1 MDTLIKT
8 FTRIVNTLPVH
19 YRRYLY
25 QDIDWEGR
33 LIGVTGARGTGK
45 TTLLL
50 QYLKDTFPKKENV
63 LYASMD
69 NIYFT
74 KKSLLGLAEKFDAYG
89 GTHLFLDEVHR
100 YPTWA
105 IELKNIYDSFPKM
118 KVVFTGSSMLEIY
131 KSNADLSRRA
141 ICYELKGLSF
151 REFLLIEHHL
161 DFPVLTL
168 NDILKNHHAIASDIL
183 VKIKILPEFRK
194 YLKYGYYPIYKEG
207 LKSYSLRLQN
217 AVNSVLDND
226 LPSVERVEYT
236 TIFKIKKL
244 LMVLASLVPYTP
256 NINTLSN
263 AIETNRANALR
274 YLEYLK
280 RAGLIQTFLYSHKSV
295 KALGKPDK
303 IYLDNSNLL
312 YTLADENANIGNV
325 RETFFANQVSAKYTV
340 NTSLKGDFQVEG
352 SIFEVGGETKSF
364 KQIKDLPDSYLVID
378 ETEVGYGNK
387 IPLWLF
393 GFLY

>member
-1 MDTLIKT
+1 MDSLRKNFI
-8 FTRIVNTLPVH
+8 RIINALPVQH
-19 YRRYLY
+19 RRYLY
-25 QDIDWEGR
+25 PDIDWEGR
-33 LIGVTGARGTGK
+33 LIGVTGTRGTGK

-50 QYLKDTFPKKENV
+50 QYLKDNFPKRENV
-63 LYASMD
+63 LYASLD

-74 KKSLLGLAEKFDAYG
+74 KNSLLDLAEKFDAYG

-118 KVVFTGSSMLEIY
+118 HIVFTGSSMLEIY

-141 ICYELKGLSF
+141 ISYELKGLSF
-151 REFLLIEHHL
+151 REFMLIEHNI

-168 NDILKNHHAIASDIL
+168 KEILENHYSIAADI
-183 VKIKILPEFRK
+183 VGKIKILPEFKK

-217 AVNSVLDND
+217 AVNTVLDND
-226 LPSVERVEYT
+226 LPSVENVEYN

-244 LMVLASLVPYTP
+244 LMVIASLVPYTP
-256 NINTLSN
+256 NINALSN
-263 AIETNRANALR
+263 EIETNRANTLR

-280 RAGLIQTFLYSHKSV
+280 RAGLIQTFLYPQKSM

-303 IYLDNSNLL
+303 IYLNNSNLL

-340 NTSLKGDFQVEG
+340 NTSQKGDFQVDNN
-352 SIFEVGGETKSF
+352 IFEVGGKTKSY
-364 KQIKDLPDSYLVID
+364 KQIKDLPESYLIID

>member
-1 MDTLIKT
+1 MDSLRKNFI
-8 FTRIVNTLPVH
+8 RIINALPTQH
-19 YRRYLY
+19 RRYLY
-25 QDIDWEGR
+25 PDIDWEGR
-33 LIGVTGARGTGK
+33 LIGVTGTRGTGK

-50 QYLKDTFPKKENV
+50 QYLKDNFPIRENV
-63 LYASMD
+63 LYASLD

-74 KKSLLGLAEKFDAYG
+74 KNSLLDLAEKFDAYG

-118 KVVFTGSSMLEIY
+118 HVVFTGSSMLEIY

-141 ICYELKGLSF
+141 ISYELKGLSF
-151 REFLLIEHHL
+151 REFLLIEYNL

-168 NDILKNHHAIASDIL
+168 KEILENHYSIAADI
-183 VKIKILPEFRK
+183 VGKIKILPEFKK

-217 AVNSVLDND
+217 AVNTVLEND
-226 LPSVERVEYT
+226 LPSVESVEYN

-244 LMVLASLVPYTP
+244 LMVIASLVPYTP
-256 NINTLSN
+256 NINALSN
-263 AIETNRANALR
+263 EIETNRANTLR

-280 RAGLIQTFLYSHKSV
+280 RAGLIQTFLYPQKSM

-303 IYLDNSNLL
+303 IYLNNSNLL

-340 NTSLKGDFQVEG
+340 NTSQKGDFQVDNN
-352 SIFEVGGETKSF
+352 IFEVGGKTKSY
-364 KQIKDLPDSYLVID
+364 KQIKDLPESYLIID

>member
-1 MDTLIKT
+1 MDSLIKN
-8 FTRIVNTLPVH
+8 FTRILNALPAH
-19 YRRYLY
+19 HKRYLY

-33 LIGVTGARGTGK
+33 LIGVTGTRGTGK

-50 QYLKDTFPKKENV
+50 QYLKDNFPRKENV
-63 LYASMD
+63 LYASLD

-74 KKSLLGLAEKFDAYG
+74 KNSLLDLAEKFDAYG

-118 KVVFTGSSMLEIY
+118 HIVFTGSSMLEIY

-141 ICYELKGLSF
+141 ISYELKGLSF
-151 REFLLIEHHL
+151 REFMLIEHNI

-168 NDILKNHHAIASDIL
+168 KEILENHYSIAADI
-183 VKIKILPEFRK
+183 VGKIKILPEFKK

-217 AVNSVLDND
+217 AVNTVLDND
-226 LPSVERVEYT
+226 LPSVENVEYN

-244 LMVLASLVPYTP
+244 LMVIASLVPYTP
-256 NINTLSN
+256 NINALSN
-263 AIETNRANALR
+263 EIETNRANTLR

-280 RAGLIQTFLYSHKSV
+280 RAGLIQTFLYPQKSM

-303 IYLDNSNLL
+303 IYLNNSNLL

-340 NTSLKGDFQVEG
+340 NTSQKGDFQVDNN
-352 SIFEVGGETKSF
+352 IFEVGGKTKSY
-364 KQIKDLPDSYLVID
+364 KQIKDLPESYLIID

>member
-1 MDTLIKT
+1 M
-8 FTRIVNTLPVH
+8 NAMPVQH
-19 YRRYLY
+19 RRYLY

-33 LIGVTGARGTGK
+33 LIGITGTRGTGK

-50 QYLKDTFPKKENV
+50 QYLKENFPKKENV
-63 LYASMD
+63 LYVSLD
-69 NIYFT
+69 NIWFT
-74 KKSLLGLAEKFDAYG
+74 KNSLLDLAEQFDAYG

-118 KVVFTGSSMLEIY
+118 HVVFTGSSMLEIY

-141 ICYELKGLSF
+141 IGYELKGLSF
-151 REFLLIEHHL
+151 REFLLLEHNL
-161 DFPVLTL
+161 DFPVISL
-168 NDILKNHHAIASDIL
+168 NEILENHQTIASDIL
-183 VKIKILPEFRK
+183 TKIKILPEFRK

-217 AVNSVLDND
+217 AVNIVLDND
-226 LPSVERVEYT
+226 LPSVENIEYT

-256 NINTLSN
+256 NINTLSGE
-263 AIETNRANALR
+263 IETNRANTLR

-280 RAGLIQTFLYSHKSV
+280 RAGLIQTFLYPQKNMKMLS
-295 KALGKPDK
+295 KPDK
-303 IYLDNSNLL
+303 IYLNNSNLL
-312 YTLADENANIGNV
+312 YTFANENANVGNV
-325 RETFFANQVSAKYTV
+325 RETFFANQVSAKYV
-340 NTSLKGDFQVEG
+340 LNTSQKGDFQVENCV
-352 SIFEVGGETKSF
+352 FEVGGNWKTG
-364 KQIKDLPDSYLVID
+364 KQIAGVSDSYLVID
-378 ETEVGYGNK
+378 ETEVGYGNR

>member
-1 MDTLIKT
+1 MDSLIKN
-8 FTRIVNTLPVH
+8 FTRILNALPVQH
-19 YRRYLY
+19 RRYLY

-33 LIGVTGARGTGK
+33 LIGVTGTRGTGK

-50 QYLKDTFPKKENV
+50 QYLKDNFPKKENV
-63 LYASMD
+63 LYASLD

-74 KKSLLGLAEKFDAYG
+74 KNSLLDLAEKFDAYG

-118 KVVFTGSSMLEIY
+118 HVVFTGSSMLEIY

-141 ICYELKGLSF
+141 ISYELKGLSF
-151 REFLLIEHHL
+151 REFLLLEHNL

-168 NDILKNHHAIASDIL
+168 KEILKNHCTIASDI
-183 VKIKILPEFRK
+183 VGKIKILPEFKK

-217 AVNSVLDND
+217 AVNTVLDND
-226 LPSVERVEYT
+226 LPSVEKVEYN

-244 LMVLASLVPYTP
+244 LLVLASLVPYVP
-256 NINTLSN
+256 NINALSN
-263 AIETNRANALR
+263 EIETNRANTLR

-280 RAGLIQTFLYSHKSV
+280 RAGLIQMFLYPQKSM
-295 KALGKPDK
+295 KMLSKPDK
-303 IYLDNSNLL
+303 IYLNNSNLL
-312 YTLADENANIGNV
+312 YTLADENTNIGNV

-340 NTSLKGDFQVEG
+340 NISQRGDFQVEG
-352 SIFEVGGETKSF
+352 SVFEVGGKTKSY
-364 KQIKDLPDSYLVID
+364 KQIKDLPESYLVID

-387 IPLWLF
+387 VPLWLF

>member
-1 MDTLIKT
+1 MDALIKN
-8 FTRIVNTLPVH
+8 FTRILNALPVQH
-19 YRRYLY
+19 KRYLY

-33 LIGVTGARGTGK
+33 LIGVTGTRGTGK

-50 QYLKDTFPKKENV
+50 QYLKDNFHRKENV
-63 LYASMD
+63 LYASLD

-74 KKSLLGLAEKFDAYG
+74 KNSLLDLAEKFDAYG

-100 YPTWA
+100 YPDWA
-105 IELKNIYDSFPKM
+105 IELKNIYDSFPDM
-118 KVVFTGSSMLEIY
+118 RVVFTGSSMLEIY

-141 ICYELKGLSF
+141 ISYELKGLSF
-151 REFLLIEHHL
+151 REFLLLEHNL

-168 NDILKNHHAIASDIL
+168 KEILKNHYTIASDIIG
-183 VKIKILPEFRK
+183 KIKILPEFKK

-217 AVNSVLDND
+217 AVNTVLDND
-226 LPSVERVEYT
+226 LHSVESVEYT

-256 NINTLSN
+256 NINSLSSE
-263 AIETNRANALR
+263 IETNRANALR

-280 RAGLIQTFLYSHKSV
+280 RAGLIQTFLYPQKSM
-295 KALGKPDK
+295 KAFGKPNK
-303 IYLDNSNLL
+303 IYLNNSNLL
-312 YTLADENANIGNV
+312 YILADENANIGNV
-325 RETFFANQVSAKYTV
+325 RETFFANQVSAKYAV
-340 NTSLKGDFQVEG
+340 NTSQKGDFQVDG
-352 SIFEVGGETKSF
+352 CIFEVGGEKKSY
-364 KQIKDLPDSYLVID
+364 KQIKDLPESYLVVD

>member
-1 MDTLIKT
+1 M
-8 FTRIVNTLPVH
+8 
-19 YRRYLY
+19 
-25 QDIDWEGR
+25 DWEGR
-33 LIGVTGARGTGK
+33 LIGIIGARGTGK

-50 QYLKDTFPKKENV
+50 QYIKENFTKKENV
-63 LYASMD
+63 LYASLD

-74 KKSLLGLAEKFDAYG
+74 KNSLFSLVEKFDAYG

-118 KVVFTGSSMLEIY
+118 HVVFTGSSMLEIY

-141 ICYELKGLSF
+141 INYELKGLSF
-151 REFLLIEHHL
+151 REFLLLEHNIV
-161 DFPVLTL
+161 FPVLTL
-168 NDILKNHHAIASDIL
+168 KEILENHQTIASDI
-183 VKIKILPEFRK
+183 VGKIKILPEFAK

-217 AVNSVLDND
+217 IINIVLDND
-226 LPSVERVEYT
+226 LISVENVEYT

-244 LMVLASLVPYTP
+244 LMVLAALVPYTP
-256 NINTLSN
+256 NINTLSGE
-263 AIETNRANALR
+263 IETNRANTLR

-280 RAGLIQTFLYSHKSV
+280 RAGLIQTFLYPPKSM
-295 KALGKPDK
+295 KILSKPDK
-303 IYLDNSNLL
+303 IYLNNSNLIF
-312 YTLADENANIGNV
+312 TLAENNANIGNV
-325 RETFFANQVSAKYTV
+325 RETFFGNLVSAKYKV
-340 NTSLKGDFQVEG
+340 NTSQQSDFQVEDA
-352 SIFEVGGETKSF
+352 IFEVGGSWKTNKR
-364 KQIKDLPDSYLVID
+364 IADLPNSYLVAD
-378 ETEVGYGNK
+378 EIEVGHRNK